1 MEDVVTFLENVKFT
15 HDWWSFLLPVSLM
28 GLDVITGVTDAWIRK
43 RLKSYKLRE
52 GLGKKVGELSALLL
66 GALLTQALTL
76 PIYVLIG
83 ISFYIVFMEVISIF
97 ENLQKLGVPIPGF
110 IRKALGT
117 ANDVLTKDELSD
129 DTKNKIKDSIKKKT
143 GKEV

>member
-1 MEDVVTFLENVKFT
+1 MEDVVTFFENVKFT

-129 DTKNKIKDSIKKKT
+129 DTKNKIKDSVKKKSR
-143 GKEV
+143 KEE

>member
-117 ANDVLTKDELSD
+117 ANDVLTKDELSN

>member
-117 ANDVLTKDELSD
+117 ANDVFTKDELSD
-129 DTKNKIKDSIKKKT
+129 DTKDKI
-143 GKEV
+143 

>member
-1 MEDVVTFLENVKFT
+1 MEDITVFFENVKFT

-110 IRKALGT
+110 IKKALGT
-117 ANDVLTKDELSD
+117 ANDILTKDELSD
-129 DTKNKIKDSIKKKT
+129 DTKDKIKDSIKKKT

>member
-110 IRKALGT
+110 IRKALGA

-129 DTKNKIKDSIKKKT
+129 DTKDKIKDSIKKKT

>member
-117 ANDVLTKDELSD
+117 ANDVLNQDDLPEETKKSV
-129 DTKNKIKDSIKKKT
+129 KDSIKKKR
-143 GKEV
+143 KEV

>member
-110 IRKALGT
+110 ICKALGT
-117 ANDVLTKDELSD
+117 ANDVFTKDELSD
-129 DTKNKIKDSIKKKT
+129 DTKDKIKDSIKKKT

>member
-117 ANDVLTKDELSD
+117 ANDVFTKDELSD
-129 DTKNKIKDSIKKKT
+129 DTKDKIKDSIKKKT

>member
-1 MEDVVTFLENVKFT
+1 MEDITVFFENVKFT
-15 HDWWSFLLPVSLM
+15 RDWWSFLLPVSLM

-83 ISFYIVFMEVISIF
+83 ISLYIVFMEIISIF

-117 ANDVLTKDELSD
+117 ANEVLNQDDLPEETKKSV
-129 DTKNKIKDSIKKKT
+129 KDSIKKKR
-143 GKEV
+143 KEV